1 MVYDRLM
8 IQITITYHCRVCG
21 STNIVR
27 NGTNKCGSA
36 QYHCKDC
43 GAHRVL
49 EPATGY
55 SAREKRRI
63 LDTYKER
70 ASLRGLERIFGVAR
84 STVLQWLKDWVQR
97 LPDLKDTLLPP
108 QADDVLELDELWSFV
123 FKKDAKR
130 WLWIALCRRT
140 RQIVAFVLGD
150 RSEKTCRRLWNK
162 IPETYRTC
170 HSFSDFWDTYQKV
183 FSTETHQSV
192 GKESGQTAHVERW
205 NNTLRQRLARFV
217 RKTLSFSKSD
227 VYHNIVTKWF
237 IAEYNLAISLTI

>member
-1 MVYDRLM
+1 M
-8 IQITITYHCRVCG
+8 IQITITYRCRVCD

-36 QYHCKDC
+36 QYYCKDC

-84 STVLQWLKDWVQR
+84 QTVLQWLKDWVRR

-140 RQIVAFVLGD
+140 RQIVAFVIGD

-162 IPETYRTC
+162 IPEPYRSC
-170 HSFSDFWDTYQKV
+170 HSFSDFWDAYQKV

>member
-1 MVYDRLM
+1 MVYDGPM
-8 IQITITYHCRVCG
+8 IQIPITYRCRVCD

-36 QYHCKDC
+36 QYHCNDC
-43 GAHRVL
+43 GAYRVL
-49 EPATGY
+49 EPAPGY

-84 STVLQWLKDWVQR
+84 QTVLRWLKELVR
-97 LPDLKDTLLPP
+97 RMPDLKDTLLPP

-140 RQIVAFVLGD
+140 RQIVAFVIGD

-170 HSFSDFWDTYQKV
+170 HSFSDFWDAYQKV

>member
-1 MVYDRLM
+1 M
-8 IQITITYHCRVCG
+8 IQITITYRCRVCG

-36 QYHCKDC
+36 QYYCKDC

-70 ASLRGLERIFGVAR
+70 ASLRGLGRIFGVAR
-84 STVLQWLKDWVQR
+84 QTVLRWLKELVQR

-130 WLWIALCRRT
+130 WLWVALCRRT
-140 RQIVAFVLGD
+140 RQIVAFVIGD

-162 IPETYRTC
+162 IPESYRRC
-170 HSFSDFWDTYQKV
+170 HSFSDFWDAYQKV
-183 FSTETHQSV
+183 FDTQTHQAV

-217 RKTLSFSKSD
+217 RKALSFSKSD
-227 VYHNIVTKWF
+227 VYHHIVTKWF
-237 IAEYNLAISLTI
+237 ITEYNLAISLTI

>member
-1 MVYDRLM
+1 M
-8 IQITITYHCRVCG
+8 IQTTITYCCRTCG

-27 NGTNKCGSA
+27 NGMNKCGSA
-36 QYHCKDC
+36 QYYCKDC

-55 SAREKRRI
+55 SADAKQRI

-70 ASLRGLERIFGVAR
+70 ASLRGLTRIFGVAR
-84 STVLQWLKDWVQR
+84 QTVLRWLKELAQR
-97 LPDLKDTLLPP
+97 LPDLKDTLAPP
-108 QADDVLELDELWSFV
+108 QATDVLELDELWSFV
-123 FKKDAKR
+123 LKKAAKR

-140 RQIVAFVLGD
+140 RQIVAFVIGD
-150 RSEKTCRRLWNK
+150 RSDATCRRLWNK
-162 IPETYRTC
+162 IPEGYRVC
-170 HSFSDFWDTYQKV
+170 HSYSDFWAAYQKV
-183 FSTETHQSV
+183 FSSETHQAV

-237 IAEYNLAISLTI
+237 IAEYNLAVLPHFA